1 MAEFRRFRCW
11 DPLIAADTIST
22 EAVSPSPAV
31 FFATHAPLRIRRSVG
46 AGGLSES
53 ASVVDEAT
61 VLRDFLQ
68 RRPANGVL
76 LMPVIGESGTGK
88 SHLVRWAH
96 AKIPATDRHHV
107 IYLPKTRTSLKAVI
121 QALLTGVSSGP
132 LAQLAIDVDR
142 LSAEVDQA
150 GLEQRLLNQMQEALA
165 AAEPSTSPV
174 RALAGPKGLAVLLLD
189 PHVREHLLSPHRLIP
204 RLAAHLLADR
214 RGGDGDRPLTFTV
227 DDLPLDIAD
236 VKAAS
241 ALAQKMLGMLH
252 SRPEWQTHAVELLNR
267 HLDVAVMNA
276 TNLGVGRLQRALIDI
291 RRELAAQGKEIL
303 LLIEDFALIQGV
315 QRDLL
320 DAVIEAGVRDG
331 QTVLA
336 PIRTLMAVTTGYY
349 QRLVDT
355 VLTRAKAA
363 TPYVYDLDVQ
373 FDPSDTGF
381 SAIESFVG
389 RYLNAARLGREELDR
404 LQIRSADEVPNACED
419 CLMRA
424 QCHPGFGISAEG
436 FGLYPFNRPALRHAI
451 DARAPSDKLHVFNPR
466 VIVGEVVRNV
476 LVEHGQ
482 SLVDGTF
489 PDARFRQEYPLEQ
502 LPHGRL
508 TSAVRNAVDSAD
520 ATDAERRTTF
530 LEFWGDTPAQL
541 TDLSPVLHDAFG
553 LDLLHL
559 DPETESGPSPRA
571 QPTLVPPATTR
582 PGATAA
588 SDLPPSVRRLIDDV
602 EQWGSRGQRLGQRTA
617 GELRNILSEAVLRRF
632 LWNQPLMAEPSADVL
647 KRAWLRQQRS
657 TIVSIEGA
665 EGENA
670 PGTDQAPIK
679 FKRYPAN
686 AVFFQG
692 LLEARAGKVAGNA
705 EHLRRL
711 AGLADRHRVD
721 LVRRVQLVQATTDD
735 RLVEALRA
743 SVIGA
748 SLAGKA
754 WPGMTEADLL
764 DVALDDGQTWAR
776 TDAAS
781 RVPGW
786 LQTWERHR
794 TARPALVATI
804 RAGAGISRGTGSI
817 RMIDAARILPLLH
830 AATENWTW
838 PPPPG
843 DLPDVVKKA
852 VGGFSD
858 WETLVDRQIAALDAW
873 RGHVRSLLPQHTRG
887 PATAKAVAAALDAAI
902 PVALAPSSDGDQFR
916 QRVDAAE
923 KLDWRCV
930 EQLERDLERARAGDQ
945 PDAKQRQARIQV
957 AVRDRGAD
965 MADLLAFLE
974 ASDRWLTDAL
984 ARARLRTNSVAGG
997 VSDRIRDLLRQ
1008 WQALAGEE
1016 VG

>member
-11 DPLIAADTIST
+11 NPLVASDTIST

-31 FFATHAPLRIRRSVG
+31 FFATHAPLRIRRSAG
-46 AGGLSES
+46 AGRPSES

-88 SHLVRWAH
+88 SHLVRWVH
-96 AKIPATDRHHV
+96 AKIPATDRRHV
-107 IYLPKTRTSLKAVI
+107 IYLPKTRTSLKAVVR
-121 QALLTGVSSGP
+121 ALLAGVSSGP
-132 LAQLAIDVDR
+132 LAQLTVDVDR
-142 LSAEVDQA
+142 LSTEVDQA

-165 AAEPSTSPV
+165 AAEPSASPV
-174 RALAGPKGLAVLLLD
+174 RALVGPKGLAVLLLD
-189 PHVREHLLSPHRLIP
+189 PHVREHLLRPHRLIP

-214 RGGDGDRPLTFTV
+214 RDGDSERPLTFTI

-252 SRPEWQTHAVELLNR
+252 SRPEWQVSAVELLNR

-291 RRELAAQGKEIL
+291 RRELAAQGKEIV

-331 QTVLA
+331 EAVLA

-373 FDPSDTGF
+373 FDPSNAGF
-381 SAIESFVG
+381 AEIESFVG

-404 LQIRSADEVPNACED
+404 LQIRSADKVPNACED
-419 CLMRA
+419 CAMHA
-424 QCHPGFGISAEG
+424 QCHPGFGTSTEG
-436 FGLYPFNRPALRHAI
+436 FGLYPFNRPALRRVI
-451 DARAPSDKLHVFNPR
+451 DARAPAGKLHVFNPR
-466 VIVGEVVRNV
+466 VIIGEVVRNI
-476 LVEHGQ
+476 LVEHSQ
-482 SLVDGTF
+482 SLIDGTF
-489 PDARFRQEYPLEQ
+489 PDARFRQEYPLDQ
-502 LPHGRL
+502 FTDRRRL

-520 ATDAERRTTF
+520 ATDAERRATF
-530 LEFWGDTPAQL
+530 LEFWGGAPAQL
-541 TDLSPVLHDAFG
+541 TDLDPVLHGAFG
-553 LDLLHL
+553 LDLLNL
-559 DPETESGPSPRA
+559 DPATEPVARG
-571 QPTLVPPATTR
+571 QPTPAAPPQS
-582 PGATAA
+582 GALTA

-617 GELRNILSEAVLRRF
+617 GELRNIISEAVLRRY

-670 PGTDQAPIK
+670 LGTDQAPIK
-679 FKRYPAN
+679 FKRLPAN

-705 EHLRRL
+705 EPLRRL
-711 AGLADRHRVD
+711 ATLADRYRAD
-721 LVRRVQLVQATTDD
+721 LVRRVQHAQATTDD
-735 RLVEALRA
+735 HLVEALRA

-754 WPGMTEADLL
+754 WPGMAEADLL
-764 DVALDDGQTWAR
+764 DAALDDGQSWAR
-776 TDAAS
+776 ADAANC
-781 RVPGW
+781 VPGW

-817 RMIDAARILPLLH
+817 RMIDAARILPLLRT
-830 AATENWTW
+830 ATENWTW
-838 PPPPG
+838 STPSG

-858 WETLVDRQIAALDAW
+858 WETLVDRQLAALDTW
-873 RGHVRSLLPQHTRG
+873 RGRVRPLLPQNARG
-887 PATAKAVAAALDAAI
+887 PATAKAVAAALDTAI
-902 PVALAPSSDGDQFR
+902 PVALAPSSDGEQFR
-916 QRVDAAE
+916 QWVDAAE

-930 EQLERDLERARAGDQ
+930 ERLERDLERARAGDQ
-945 PDAKQRQARIQV
+945 SDAKRCQVRIYV

-965 MADLLAFLE
+965 MTNLLAFLE
-974 ASDRWLTDAL
+974 ASDRWLTDAI
-984 ARARLRTNSVAGG
+984 ARASMRTNSIADG
-997 VSDRIRDLLRQ
+997 VSNRMRDLVRQ
-1008 WQALAGEE
+1008 WRALGCEE